1 MQDWALLLIIC
12 IIIGFVAM
20 CYHKDW
26 TKKLKNESE
35 TYSYL
40 EKHKYIK
47 KILDSLP
54 EDEKNFGDDMEFKMW
69 QDKIRNATKEYI
81 YQSIEDEK
89 TNYLYFMLKEYEMW
103 RTQKLR

>member
-12 IIIGFVAM
+12 IIIGFVAI

-26 TKKLKNESE
+26 TKKLKNEGE
-35 TYSYL
+35 THSYL

-47 KILDSLP
+47 KIVDSLH
-54 EDEKNFGDDMEFKMW
+54 EDEKIFGDDMEFKMW
-69 QDKIRNATKEYI
+69 KDKIREATKGYM
-81 YQSIEDEK
+81 YQSTEDEE
-89 TNYLYFMLKEYEMW
+89 TNNLYFMLKEYERW